1 MTTHL
6 QSVIEALKN
15 KNLITAVVEVNR
27 AVEEN
32 PEDPEAYI
40 LRGQISMAVGD
51 KKGAAADMARA
62 LELRPELLQR
72 LNGDFKS

>member
-1 MTTHL
+1 MSTHL
-6 QSVIEALKN
+6 QSAIEAIKN
-15 KNLITAVVEVNR
+15 KNLITAVVEANR

-40 LRGQISMAVGD
+40 WRGQISMAVGD

-62 LELRPELLQR
+62 LELRPELLQQ

>member
-1 MTTHL
+1 MSTHL
-6 QSVIEALKN
+6 QSAIEAIKN
-15 KNLITAVVEVNR
+15 KNLITAVVEANR

-62 LELRPELLQR
+62 LELRPELLQQ

>member
-6 QSVIEALKN
+6 QSAIEALKN

>member
-6 QSVIEALKN
+6 QSAIEALKN

-51 KKGAAADMARA
+51 KKGAAVDMARA